1 MNAPNSHNAVEG
13 FFGTVLSVS
22 MAIVSNL
29 EQVEM
34 TVRIIAGIIAIIAG
48 IYTARYYHFKT
59 KKLRNE

>member
-1 MNAPNSHNAVEG
+1 
-13 FFGTVLSVS
+13 
-22 MAIVSNL
+22 
-29 EQVEM
+29 M